1 MKLGNTLKKFEGID
15 TTILLVSL
23 SIIIVMI
30 VLFVKKS
37 SKEAFQV
44 STLAVNSWSIIGLDG
59 SIGEEGGIKDTTE
72 INKQATI
79 KIIEYMKDMG
89 LIIEE
94 IKAVLNEE
102 TGTYDTLT
110 KYFPVGTINMKTVI
124 DTDKLF
130 IREDDVQ
137 SKYFNVSYNKKAKN
151 SYVKITY
158 TITLSGYNKNSNQF
172 EVYSSDNNKPLS
184 AKHSVG
190 GVRNDYWRK
199 GIPKSIE
206 VIGIDT
212 SDNIERKYF
221 IKSYNLGSLKING
234 VNSTENNRVFNLYRA
249 EGYLSSSC
257 TIEEI
262 MVPNKKKTNAESN
275 FIENTI
281 QQ

>member
-1 MKLGNTLKKFEGID
+1 MKLGNIFKKFEGID

-23 SIIIVMI
+23 CTVVVIIV
-30 VLFVKKS
+30 
-37 SKEAFQV
+37 
-44 STLAVNSWSIIGLDG
+44 LAVKHSKKEDFQISQLAENWWSIKGLDG
-59 SIGEEGGIKDTTE
+59 SPGEEGGIKDTTE
-72 INKQATI
+72 INKQATN

-94 IKAVLNEE
+94 INAVLNEE

-124 DTDKLF
+124 DTDELF
-130 IREDDVQ
+130 INKNEVQ
-137 SKYFNVSYNKKAKN
+137 SNNKYFNVSYNKKAKN

-158 TITLSGYNKNSNQF
+158 TITLTGNNDKSNQF

-190 GVRNDYWRK
+190 GVSNSYWK
-199 GIPKSIE
+199 LAVPKSIE

-234 VNSTENNRVFNLYRA
+234 VNSNEDTRVHNIYRDA
-249 EGYLSSSC
+249 GYLSSSC

-262 MVPNKKKTNAESN
+262 MVPNKKNTKEESN
-275 FIENTI
+275 FIDNTI
-281 QQ
+281 